1 MNVKKILIKYLSEYQ
16 LEILINAGLIAEE
29 LNMTLYLVGGAVRDI
44 LIEEKPDELDLVI
57 DGDLEE
63 FIKRLEEELEVKI
76 SKTSKFMTMTTIIEN
91 IKFDIARARNES
103 YVPKGSLPSVS
114 ASDIKNDIQR
124 RDFTINSICI
134 NLSPK
139 EFGEIYDQQNGIKDI
154 KNKTIR
160 IIHNESFLDD
170 PTRIFR
176 AIRFSKRL
184 NFKIEKKTEEL
195 LKKYCETLIGLS
207 PSRILNE
214 LKKISKEKNQYII
227 FKELDEKNI
236 LSLISPLISLKNNQN
251 DVEKLKKL
259 LNFPDPLEFW
269 INILINTNNLTE
281 INKVCL
287 RLNLSK
293 KIENQLISRANLNEI
308 VENWE
313 SNKYFENPPVSQIQ
327 RIPNKILLLEYSLNK
342 NLKRKEILS
351 LIIENISKAKP
362 ILTGQ
367 DLLSIGIRDG
377 KSIGFLL
384 TEITKKRFLGFIVSK
399 DDEINFVKSK
409 IKI

>member
-1 MNVKKILIKYLSEYQ
+1 M
-16 LEILINAGLIAEE
+16 
-29 LNMTLYLVGGAVRDI
+29 
-44 LIEEKPDELDLVI
+44 
-57 DGDLEE
+57 
-63 FIKRLEEELEVKI
+63 
-76 SKTSKFMTMTTIIEN
+76 
-91 IKFDIARARNES
+91 
-103 YVPKGSLPSVS
+103 
-114 ASDIKNDIQR
+114 
-124 RDFTINSICI
+124 
-134 NLSPK
+134 
-139 EFGEIYDQQNGIKDI
+139 
-154 KNKTIR
+154 
-160 IIHNESFLDD
+160 
-170 PTRIFR
+170 
-176 AIRFSKRL
+176 
-184 NFKIEKKTEEL
+184 
-195 LKKYCETLIGLS
+195 
-207 PSRILNE
+207 
-214 LKKISKEKNQYII
+214 
-227 FKELDEKNI
+227 
-236 LSLISPLISLKNNQN
+236 SLISPLISLKNNQN

-281 INKVCL
+281 ITKVCL

-399 DDEINFVKSK
+399 DDEIK
-409 IKI
+409 

>member
-57 DGDLEE
+57 DGDLDK

-76 SKTSKFMTMTTIIEN
+76 SKTSKFMTMTTIIGN

-195 LKKYCETLIGLS
+195 LKKYFVS
-207 PSRILNE
+207 Y
-214 LKKISKEKNQYII
+214 IS
-227 FKELDEKNI
+227 
-236 LSLISPLISLKNNQN
+236 
-251 DVEKLKKL
+251 
-259 LNFPDPLEFW
+259 
-269 INILINTNNLTE
+269 
-281 INKVCL
+281 
-287 RLNLSK
+287 
-293 KIENQLISRANLNEI
+293 
-308 VENWE
+308 
-313 SNKYFENPPVSQIQ
+313 
-327 RIPNKILLLEYSLNK
+327 
-342 NLKRKEILS
+342 
-351 LIIENISKAKP
+351 
-362 ILTGQ
+362 
-367 DLLSIGIRDG
+367 
-377 KSIGFLL
+377 
-384 TEITKKRFLGFIVSK
+384 
-399 DDEINFVKSK
+399 INFSQE
-409 IKI
+409 

>member
-16 LEILINAGLIAEE
+16 LEILINAGLIAKE

-57 DGDLEE
+57 DGDLEK

-91 IKFDIARARNES
+91 IKFDIARTRNES

-134 NLSPK
+134 NLNPK

-154 KNKTIR
+154 KNKIIR

-195 LKKYCETLIGLS
+195 LKKYSENLIDLS

-214 LKKISKEKNQYII
+214 LKKISKEKNQYVI

-236 LSLISPLISLKNNQN
+236 LSLISPLISLKNNQI

-259 LNFPDPLEFW
+259 LNFSDPLEFW

-281 INKVCL
+281 INNICL
-287 RLNLSK
+287 RLNLTK
-293 KIENQLISRANLNEI
+293 KIENQLVSRANLNEI
-308 VENWE
+308 IENWE

-327 RIPNKILLLEYSLNK
+327 RIPSKILLLEYSLNK

-351 LIIENISKAKP
+351 FIIENISKSKP

-384 TEITKKRFLGFIVSK
+384 TEIAKKRFLGGLVSK